1 MFLVLYGIAGMAAM
15 TTTSRNTP
23 RWVWAGLLLWAAL
36 LVAGF
41 AAVELETNAPGA
53 VGDAPPRWPAG
64 SAIQRAD
71 DKATLLMFLHPHC
84 PCSDASVSELE
95 RIAARVGTPCDVVV
109 VFVVPRGSPDGWE
122 QTRLWRR
129 ASALPATTVFTD
141 LNGVEARRF
150 GALTSGVSMVY
161 NAGDALTFHGGV
173 TPARGHEGD
182 NAGKASA
189 ECCLRG
195 NDAHDPSSCV
205 YGCPLEGA
213 DSP

>member
-1 MFLVLYGIAGMAAM
+1 MAAAP
-15 TTTSRNTP
+15 TTSRRTP
-23 RWVWAGLLLWAAL
+23 RWIWAGLLLWAAL

-41 AAVELETNAPGA
+41 AAVELETNSPGELGNAPA
-53 VGDAPPRWPAG
+53 RWPAE
-64 SAIQRAD
+64 SAIPRAAG
-71 DKATLLMFLHPHC
+71 KSTLVMFLHPHC
-84 PCSDASVSELE
+84 PCSDASIAELE
-95 RIAARVGTPCDVVV
+95 RVAARVGAPCEVVV
-109 VFVVPRGSPDGWE
+109 VLVVPPASPAGWE

-129 ASALPATTVFTD
+129 VSGMPGTTVFTD
-141 LNGVEARRF
+141 YNGAEARRF

-161 NAGDALTFHGGV
+161 DAAGALAFHGGV

-195 NDAHDPSSCV
+195 DEPRDHSSCV